1 MVEKEKQ
8 DFARSFCQS
17 TTHYLNMADLHDF
30 LAAIIKMCFIGN
42 APQSTRPKME
52 SKTNALQ
59 T

>member
-42 APQSTRPKME
+42 APQSIRPKME
-52 SKTNALQ
+52 FQN
-59 T
+59 